1 MNPCRARLSLVLM
14 LLTGCSLAPPYQRPD
29 TGPAPK
35 AFKEGGLWALA
46 QPADSMPRGPWWES
60 FHDTEL
66 SLLETRV
73 SSANPDIKAAFARMQ
88 EARAAARSN
97 RADYFPTLSATGSP
111 TTDRDSLNKPY
122 FPSTD
127 NPRYHDDVLGV
138 DLSYELDVWGRIR
151 NEVSAGNAL
160 SAASAADLATLDLST
175 HAELATDYFALR
187 GADAEQDLLDAT
199 VAVYQQ
205 AQELTHD
212 LYVGGGASEADMA
225 LAQLQLQNAITQ
237 ATDIRIRRAQLEHAI
252 AVLVGQSASTFTITS
267 VKDFAPTPPSLAV
280 GLPSTLLER
289 RPDIASAE
297 RRVAAANAD
306 IGIARAAF
314 FPVFGLGAVAGY
326 ESTSIANWIT
336 APSLFWSI
344 GPTAAL
350 TLFDGG
356 RRHALSDAARAA
368 YDEAAANYRH
378 SVLVAYQE
386 VEDNLAALRDL
397 EQEAHSTTA
406 AHTAA
411 QHALIQA
418 NHRYEGGIA
427 SYFDVVTAQ
436 NAALQS
442 QLATTDVQV
451 RRMEA
456 SVLLVKAL
464 GGGWQA
470 PARNA
475 AALAMQTATTE
486 DRSQK

>member
-1 MNPCRARLSLVLM
+1 MSTRRASLLLVL
-14 LLTGCSLAPPYQRPD
+14 LLLNACSLAPPYQRPD

-35 AFKEGGLWALA
+35 AFKEGAGWTLA
-46 QPADSMPRGPWWES
+46 TPADRALRGAWWES
-60 FHDTEL
+60 FHDAEL
-66 SLLETRV
+66 NLLETHV
-73 SSANPDIKAAFARMQ
+73 SSANQDIKAALARLQ

-97 RADYFPTLSATGSP
+97 RADYFPTFSATGSP
-111 TTDRDSLNKPY
+111 TIDRQSVNKPY

-127 NPRYHDDVLGV
+127 NPRYRDNVLGV
-138 DLSYELDVWGRIR
+138 AFGYELDVWGRIR
-151 NEVSAGNAL
+151 NEVGAGNAL

-187 GADAEQDLLDAT
+187 GADAEQTLLDAT

-205 AQELTHD
+205 ARDLTQN
-212 LYVGGGASEADMA
+212 LYLGGGASASDVA

-237 ATDIRIRRAQLEHAI
+237 ATDIRLKRAQFEHAI
-252 AVLVGQSASTFTITS
+252 AVLVGEPASTFTIAPI
-267 VKDFAPTPPSLAV
+267 KDFTATPPSLAV

-297 RRVAAANAD
+297 RRVAAANAN
-306 IGIARAAF
+306 IGVAHAAF
-314 FPVFGLGAVAGY
+314 FPVFGLGAAAGY

-356 RRHALSDAARAA
+356 RRQALSDQARAA

-378 SVLVAYQE
+378 SVLVAYEE

-397 EQEAHSTTA
+397 EQETHSTA
-406 AHTAA
+406 AASAAA
-411 QHALIQA
+411 QQALIQA

-436 NAALQS
+436 NATLQS

-456 SVLLVKAL
+456 GILLVKAL

-470 PARNA
+470 QARDVA
-475 AALAMQTATTE
+475 AVAARTATSE
-486 DRSQK
+486 GRSLK